1 MEKDENALA
10 QGGMKFFG
18 RMSASAT
25 HEIKNI
31 LAIINESAGLLEDL
45 SVMAGK
51 GHPLSFE
58 RTMDISQR
66 VTRQVRRA
74 DLVVKKLNQLSH
86 SVDHSMGLLDLEKTV
101 CFVLDLGSRL
111 VESQGACVKVTP
123 PVSPIQVSS
132 NLLYL
137 ENMIWRAIEAACRVA
152 EGKKQIMVSFGSLS
166 AVPSIWFS
174 MDRVNNRL
182 MDNLLESEEDRAL
195 MGHLRI
201 SLEKNNEKNGFGL
214 IWLKNI

>member
-1 MEKDENALA
+1 METNEHMLA
-10 QGGMKFFG
+10 QGGIRYFC
-18 RMSASAT
+18 RMSASGT

-45 SVMAGK
+45 SIMAEK
-51 GHPLSFE
+51 GHLLSFE
-58 RTMDISQR
+58 RTRDISQR

-74 DLVVKKLNQLSH
+74 DLVLKKLNQLSH
-86 SVDHSMGLLDLEKTV
+86 SVDHSTEMADLEKTV

-111 VESQGACVKVTP
+111 VENQGVCFKV
-123 PVSPIQVSS
+123 VSPEFPQGVTS

-137 ENMIWRAIEAACRVA
+137 ENMIWMAIDAACRVA
-152 EGKKQIMVSFGSLS
+152 EGEKQVRISFGSRS
-166 AVPSIWFS
+166 TAPAIWFS

-182 MDNLLESEEDRAL
+182 MEDLLSSEEARAL
-195 MGHLRI
+195 MDHLGV
-201 SLEKNNEKNGFGL
+201 SFEKNNENNGFGL